1 MCSTTHLLCKGKHHS
16 LYLQPVWPKQF
27 FVKVSKSIIFLVK
40 SFWDNFY
47 RHLVIFFWSH
57 CLRLASCM
65 TGLDI
70 SSFAYYIK
78 MNNIFSRL
86 VESKPVKQEASV
98 WANVSMP
105 SVTMRFGVCQL
116 RIELSVV
123 VLKQK
128 NYSLHKVLT
137 YSRYSGT
144 CIGTGYEKLWHCLQC
159 LWIYCRWTG
168 LILKEIY
175 KIACSYSC
183 LKIVE
188 IRRSTFL
195 SAKKLPDIAVTS
207 ITRRPTLEPI
217 RRLIW

>member
-1 MCSTTHLLCKGKHHS
+1 
-16 LYLQPVWPKQF
+16 
-27 FVKVSKSIIFLVK
+27 
-40 SFWDNFY
+40 
-47 RHLVIFFWSH
+47 
-57 CLRLASCM
+57 
-65 TGLDI
+65 
-70 SSFAYYIK
+70 
-78 MNNIFSRL
+78 
-86 VESKPVKQEASV
+86 
-98 WANVSMP
+98 MP

-168 LILKEIY
+168 LILKEIW
-175 KIACSYSC
+175 IACAYYC
-183 LKIVE
+183 LKFLKFE
-188 IRRSTFL
+188 GQSWSTFL

-207 ITRRPTLEPI
+207 DTRRPRFESIHRSI
-217 RRLIW
+217 R